1 MQLCSRECWG
11 NGSWTCSHLQ
21 KRAWDFKHLQIITL
35 VFLPRIWRP
44 VSSVPS
50 SHDPSFLTLDSGQC
64 LPPGSHTLLSIK
76 AACVPWSPPS
86 STVPS
91 SGLSSQELFSANKKK
106 NTIVNSSFIYNCLQ
120 INYNYLE
127 TDLQIIFYLSIRTSL
142 RNTNTFRNNCSKNR
156 DSDYSQ

>member
-1 MQLCSRECWG
+1 MNLLSPPEEGLGFQTPPNNHSGVSASNLEASQFSSQFTR
-11 NGSWTCSHLQ
+11 S
-21 KRAWDFKHLQIITL
+21 
-35 VFLPRIWRP
+35 FLPNLGLRAVPASWITY
-44 VSSVPS
+44 SSEHKGCLCPMVTS
-50 SHDPSFLTLDSGQC
+50 IFHGAQLRSQLTGVIQC
-64 LPPGSHTLLSIK
+64 K
-76 AACVPWSPPS
+76 
-86 STVPS
+86 
-91 SGLSSQELFSANKKK
+91 QK